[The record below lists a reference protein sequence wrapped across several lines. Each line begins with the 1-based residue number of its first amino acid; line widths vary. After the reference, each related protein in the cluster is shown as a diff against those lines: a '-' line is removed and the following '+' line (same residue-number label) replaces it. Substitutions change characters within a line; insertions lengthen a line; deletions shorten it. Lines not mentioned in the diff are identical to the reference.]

1 MRERDARDAEKR
13 GDRRRRLAKDEGRR
27 AGASA
32 SDDGTPAR
40 DERGA
45 RTGRATRKRER

>member
-32 SDDGTPAR
+32 SDDGTRRERRA
-40 DERGA
+40 RGA
-45 RTGRATRKRER
+45 NGTSDAEAER